1 MIQVSQCNG
10 DSWTEMEELNQIFEK
25 MTSENNVKH
34 NQQKTRIDMFH
45 HEIIKKD
52 KNHQISFRDEVIPN
66 IGLIDINIVDNW
78 KDYNVIQEQ
87 DVGDSCSCFIS

>member
-10 DSWTEMEELNQIFEK
+10 DSWTEMEELNEMFGQMISEK
-25 MTSENNVKH
+25 YVKH
-34 NQQKTRIDMFH
+34 NQQKPRIDMFR

-52 KNHQISFRDEVIPN
+52 KNHQVSFRDEVIPN

-87 DVGDSCSCFIS
+87 DVADSCSCFLF